1 MNRYIYILTIFIF
14 TTYCNIYA
22 QDLHF
27 SQYFNA
33 PLLVNPANTGFMPDH
48 DYRLGINYRDQ
59 WANIG
64 NAYKTM
70 SAWGDVQLFNSRFEN
85 GWVGLGGTLLKD
97 DAGGGTLTAT
107 RLFVSTAYHQVI
119 NDNGLLSVGVG
130 IGGVNKRVD
139 PSKLTFDNQWNG
151 KFFDIT
157 VPNNEP
163 FNYTS
168 VYYLDLQLGVNYA
181 AFLTDNLYVNAGASI
196 QHLNQPSESFFA
208 SNAITSGRLA
218 PRYTFFVNAHI
229 KYGNL
234 AIVNPNV
241 YYSKMGTV
249 TETVLGANVN
259 YNLSGE
265 GGANQLILGLYYR
278 AGDAII
284 PMIGYQVNDLKIT
297 FNYDATT
304 SALGVYNGTQGAYE
318 VSVMKNGIFGADKSI
333 KCPKMVRF

>member
-157 VPNNEP
+157 VPNN
-163 FNYTS
+163 
-168 VYYLDLQLGVNYA
+168 
-181 AFLTDNLYVNAGASI
+181 
-196 QHLNQPSESFFA
+196 
-208 SNAITSGRLA
+208 
-218 PRYTFFVNAHI
+218 
-229 KYGNL
+229 
-234 AIVNPNV
+234 
-241 YYSKMGTV
+241 
-249 TETVLGANVN
+249 
-259 YNLSGE
+259 
-265 GGANQLILGLYYR
+265 
-278 AGDAII
+278 
-284 PMIGYQVNDLKIT
+284 
-297 FNYDATT
+297 
-304 SALGVYNGTQGAYE
+304 
-318 VSVMKNGIFGADKSI
+318 
-333 KCPKMVRF
+333 